1 MEFPLKSVDL
11 GNFGRKSEGFS
22 KSSELASKQFSENPR
37 TLTFKPTIT
46 TFSIFQPRFSPG
58 ALNRTMYEEIF
69 LIFLYFWAALS
80 WPTLLQCFLKGVSKN
95 TYEIHIKI
103 SKNVLFWTVFKA
115 NFSFRQ
121 F

>member
-1 MEFPLKSVDL
+1 MLAKKNKPGESGAGQWPELPKYFPRCL
-11 GNFGRKSEGFS
+11 FE
-22 KSSELASKQFSENPR
+22 ENH
-37 TLTFKPTIT
+37 
-46 TFSIFQPRFSPG
+46 
-58 ALNRTMYEEIF
+58 
-69 LIFLYFWAALS
+69 LIFLYPAPALS
-80 WPTLLQCFLKGVSKN
+80 CPTLLKCFLKGVSKN